1 MYADFGA
8 DAGVCPAGFAE
19 HGQFIGGADVEYVQA
34 GAVLHG
40 HFHGFGRGEEAG
52 FAAADQRM
60 GAEWN
65 GIVPVAG
72 AGGGQIGPDGG
83 LILAVCGD
91 EPARQ
96 GKYSFQGFLRVHEHV
111 AGGRAHE
118 YLDAADTA
126 RVGPTQLSDIVIG
139 GPYIKGVVGVGVP
152 SCGGVFFFEGFEG
165 GGRRVVVGHVHEGGG
180 AAEYCCC
187 AFGGYAAFGGGSRLA
202 EMHLVVDDAGKE
214 EGSLIVPYDLIGV
227 PRDYPWQPG
236 WENVPV
242 YPWGDHA
249 VWGLTGRITRHL
261 VSLLRELGEE

>member
-1 MYADFGA
+1 
-8 DAGVCPAGFAE
+8 
-19 HGQFIGGADVEYVQA
+19 
-34 GAVLHG
+34 
-40 HFHGFGRGEEAG
+40 
-52 FAAADQRM
+52 M

-111 AGGRAHE
+111 ACGRAHE

-126 RVGPTQLSDIVIG
+126 GVGPAQLSDIVIG

-152 SCGGVFFFEGFEG
+152 RCGGVFFFEGSEG

-180 AAEYCCC
+180 AAENCCR

-214 EGSLIVPYDLIGV
+214 EGSLIVPYDLTGQDAALADAAFADDPDVPDESASGHCCHFVSGLGV
-227 PRDYPWQPG
+227 IFLNLRAMTPRNASPNMELLILDLPSLRSVKMMGTSFMRKPSF
-236 WENVPV
+236 
-242 YPWGDHA
+242 HA
-249 VWGLTGRITRHL
+249 LYFISIWNP
-261 VSLLRELGEE
+261 